1 MDTEEQVL
9 QEVITGLH
17 PRFAEVDTKQGQ
29 KEETALSG
37 PSYFS
42 VLIYHHFDHKWL
54 DRLRLNSLTL
64 CF

>member
-9 QEVITGLH
+9 QEVITGLY

-29 KEETALSG
+29 KEEMALQG

-42 VLIYHHFDHKWL
+42 VLIYHHFDHK
-54 DRLRLNSLTL
+54 
-64 CF
+64 